1 MEQMKIRQRVLSD
14 FGDFALRSE
23 SLDDVLHEAC
33 RLVAKALNAD
43 LAKVLE
49 IEEGGKAALVKAG
62 VGWKPGIVGKE
73 RLLFSE
79 RSSETYA
86 LERQEPLV
94 SRDIRDENRF
104 EFADFLI
111 DHGVVSLVNV
121 PIFLPGGKAYG
132 LLQVDSRDL
141 RKFGDTDIEFLR
153 TYATILGPVIDR
165 MHKVRSLEQ
174 ALQTNEHLMRELQ
187 HRVKNHIGI
196 VVSLIR
202 ARARNTTSEEARAEL
217 IAVGERIQ
225 TLHLVHEQLY
235 QGGASDQLP
244 LRPFLSQLVERLC
257 QLHENEAGEIAL
269 AFDIADIVLSSDTA
283 VPIGLI
289 ANEFVTNSLKHAFG
303 DKGGTIS
310 VTVAKIEGRLRLCL
324 RDNGKGLPSAGSAA
338 SPDSGTG
345 LNLIEALANQVGSQA
360 VWSSSEAGTMV
371 CLDLNSAADR
381 SAAGAAD

>member
-1 MEQMKIRQRVLSD
+1 
-14 FGDFALRSE
+14 
-23 SLDDVLHEAC
+23 
-33 RLVAKALNAD
+33 
-43 LAKVLE
+43 
-49 IEEGGKAALVKAG
+49 
-62 VGWKPGIVGKE
+62 
-73 RLLFSE
+73 
-79 RSSETYA
+79 
-86 LERQEPLV
+86 
-94 SRDIRDENRF
+94 
-104 EFADFLI
+104 
-111 DHGVVSLVNV
+111 
-121 PIFLPGGKAYG
+121 
-132 LLQVDSRDL
+132 
-141 RKFGDTDIEFLR
+141 
-153 TYATILGPVIDR
+153 
-165 MHKVRSLEQ
+165 
-174 ALQTNEHLMRELQ
+174 
-187 HRVKNHIGI
+187 
-196 VVSLIR
+196 
-202 ARARNTTSEEARAEL
+202 
-217 IAVGERIQ
+217 
-225 TLHLVHEQLY
+225 
-235 QGGASDQLP
+235 